1 MSGGHYN
8 YLYSQVSNLADNILA
23 DCVGREIESTDS
35 YGFKV
40 KALEPDILAHMKFI
54 ANELQVLADAA
65 RDIEWY
71 MSGDYGED
79 TLRTR
84 CNSWKLSEGFR

>member
-8 YLYSQVSNLADNILA
+8 YLYSQVSDLAERILA
-23 DCVGREIESTDS
+23 DCVGREIESTDR

-40 KALEPDILAHMKFI
+40 EALEPDILAHMKFI

-84 CNSWKLSEGFR
+84 CDSWKLSEGFR